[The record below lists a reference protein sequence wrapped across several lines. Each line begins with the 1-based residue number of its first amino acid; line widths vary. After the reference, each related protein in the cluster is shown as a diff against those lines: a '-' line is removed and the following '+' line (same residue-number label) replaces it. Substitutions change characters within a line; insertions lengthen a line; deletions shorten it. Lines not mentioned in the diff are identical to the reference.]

1 MSGIIRLGTSGF
13 SYREW
18 LGSFYPT
25 RLPGNEML
33 SFYAERMPTVEV
45 NYSFRAMPK
54 PAMLLGWAARTPEH
68 FRFAL
73 KAPERITHR
82 ARLANCGETVE
93 HFVEVAQTLGH
104 RLGPILFQLP
114 PDFKCDL
121 ERLEHFLGLLNGR
134 VRAAFEFRHRSWL
147 TDTTFASLKTA
158 GAALCI
164 AESDKIET
172 PIEKTADFAYLR
184 LRKPAYD
191 GDALRQWAA
200 RIIELA
206 SDGSEVYVYF
216 KHEIAAPELAAR
228 LAGLVADSK

>member
-1 MSGIIRLGTSGF
+1 
-13 SYREW
+13 
-18 LGSFYPT
+18 
-25 RLPGNEML
+25 ML

-54 PAMLLGWAARTPEH
+54 PAMLQRWAARTPEY

-82 ARLANCGETVE
+82 ARLAAECADTLD
-93 HFVEVAQTLGH
+93 HFVEVTQTLGH

-114 PDFKCDL
+114 PDFRCDL
-121 ERLEHFLGLLNGR
+121 NRLEHFLGLLNGR
-134 VRAAFEFRHRSWL
+134 VPAAFEFRHRSWL
-147 TDTTFASLKTA
+147 TAATFASLKTA

-164 AESDKIET
+164 AESEKIET

-184 LRKPAYD
+184 LRKPTYD
-191 GDALRQWAA
+191 PDTLLQWAA

-216 KHEIAAPELAAR
+216 KHEIAAPELAAK
-228 LAGLVADSK
+228 LAGLVANSK